1 MFTTTGHHIFRK
13 CVFKLAI
20 LAFVVVLPGNRLA
33 QSQENESLPAQVR
46 RIFKEHCHR
55 CHNGTGS
62 SSGGYG
68 FDVLKHESM
77 VNATPEAVV
86 VPHSLKESTLWDAIQ
101 KRMPLPLSSERHDF
115 GDAQRSVIRKWI
127 ESGAPP
133 YQATTARPFISLKQ
147 MILAIRDDLQRA
159 AMLKA
164 EQQNTRYFSL
174 VHNHNNHHFDEEDLR
189 YQRAGLAK
197 VLNSLSW
204 LESISLPRE
213 VPVGGELGILYAV
226 DIRTLGWNLNLER
239 PWKNIENLYPYGL
252 KYRNIDDQEMADADA
267 QIESLSGSHQA
278 WVRSDWF
285 VMAATQPTLYHA
297 LLDLPKSAS
306 ALEQRLNVN
315 ANENISNGTVL
326 RAGFARSG
334 VSGQNRLVERH
345 VTKQGAYWKSYDFR
359 QDNARANIARF
370 PLGPIYRGHPFPE
383 LAFKHDGGE
392 LIFNLPNG
400 LQAYLLVDGNDNRI
414 DAGPVDVVSDD
425 KKVSGTP
432 LILNGVS
439 CMACHRHGM
448 IPVEDTIRD
457 SNALFGKARE
467 KVGLLH
473 PTQKVMDKHVE
484 EDKSRFLKSLEA
496 TMGVVIRT
504 PAGKKV
510 PITQFREPVTEVVTR
525 YQRHLDAA
533 DIVSELY
540 LKNLDKLND
549 IGKEKRRELV
559 LESLIERKGV
569 LPRYQW
575 DATDSGGS
583 LMQKVAESYFYIP
596 VIR

>member
-1 MFTTTGHHIFRK
+1 MFTTAGRHIFKK

-20 LAFVVVLPGNRLA
+20 LAFVVVLPANGLA

-46 RIFKEHCHR
+46 RIFKDHCHR

-62 SSGGYG
+62 SSGYG
-68 FDVLKHESM
+68 FDVLKHDSM

-315 ANENISNGTVL
+315 ANENISNGKVV

-484 EDKSRFLKSLEA
+484 EDKARFLKALEA
-496 TMGVVIRT
+496 TMGAVIRT
-504 PAGKKV
+504 SAGKKV

-533 DIVSELY
+533 DIISELY
-540 LKNLDKLND
+540 LKNLEKLND

-559 LESLIERKGV
+559 LESVIERKGV

>member
-1 MFTTTGHHIFRK
+1 MDTSTGPFIRK
-13 CVFKLAI
+13 YYGITLTFLVASIISPWGPMAHC
-20 LAFVVVLPGNRLA
+20 
-33 QSQENESLPAQVR
+33 QEQEPESLPSQVR

-55 CHNGTGS
+55 CHNGPGS
-62 SSGGYG
+62 SSGYR
-68 FDVLKHESM
+68 FDVLQHDSLLAKTE
-77 VNATPEAVV
+77 EKLV
-86 VPHSLKESTLWDAIQ
+86 VPYSLKESPLWDAIQ
-101 KRMPLPLSSERHDF
+101 KRMPVPLSDERHDF
-115 GDAQRSVIRKWI
+115 GDVQRAVIKKWI
-127 ESGAPP
+127 EAGAPA

-159 AMLKA
+159 GMLKA

-315 ANENISNGTVL
+315 ANENISNDKVV

-439 CMACHRHGM
+439 CMAWH
-448 IPVEDTIRD
+448 
-457 SNALFGKARE
+457 A
-467 KVGLLH
+467 
-473 PTQKVMDKHVE
+473 
-484 EDKSRFLKSLEA
+484 
-496 TMGVVIRT
+496 
-504 PAGKKV
+504 
-510 PITQFREPVTEVVTR
+510 
-525 YQRHLDAA
+525 
-533 DIVSELY
+533 
-540 LKNLDKLND
+540 
-549 IGKEKRRELV
+549 IGT
-559 LESLIERKGV
+559 
-569 LPRYQW
+569 
-575 DATDSGGS
+575 A
-583 LMQKVAESYFYIP
+583 
-596 VIR
+596 